1 MMENLTGLQEL
12 RLVGAGQGEPVPL
25 IPILR
30 YCPKLTELVLEKS
43 PVHVPDNY
51 EVIDPSYVSRSLTR
65 FSYLGEMSSLLV
77 HNFMMRGIAH
87 YMPALIELE
96 VQPQAVLGYSGLTPN
111 QVVELSRLKELQ
123 RLSVPLSIRE
133 CIMTLSWGLTHESYD
148 ISRSKITYMMDWLFN
163 ALGAE

>member
-1 MMENLTGLQEL
+1 MLSGSKSWATLSSRLIRLDITFPSAHSINSYSLPLRDFTRMMENLTGLQEL

-30 YCPKLTELVLEKS
+30 YCPKLKELILEKS

-51 EVIDPSYVSRSLTR
+51 EVIDPSYVSDSLTR

-96 VQPQAVLGYSGLTPN
+96 VSKAIT
-111 QVVELSRLKELQ
+111 
-123 RLSVPLSIRE
+123 E
-133 CIMTLSWGLTHESYD
+133 CTHHFD
-148 ISRSKITYMMDWLFN
+148 NTILI
-163 ALGAE
+163 